1 MKVRNQPTGQQQML
15 PTMTYVDRPEISETF
30 ADSCARM
37 TVEGFNG
44 KLEFV
49 VNRMNDPQPPAPP
62 AGRALTALRLVLP
75 LPGILD
81 LHAKLTQLIGAL
93 QAQGAI
99 TQISQAPQSGRAN

>member
-1 MKVRNQPTGQQQML
+1 MKMQNPVQHQMQPL
-15 PTMTYVDRPEISETF
+15 LTYVDRPEIPETF

-37 TVEGFNG
+37 TVEGFNA

-49 VNRMNDPQPPAPP
+49 VNRMDDPKPPAPP
-62 AGRALTALRLVLP
+62 TGKAMTGLRLVLP

-93 QAQGAI
+93 QAQGAVQQVPPFPPS
-99 TQISQAPQSGRAN
+99 TRPN